1 VPGPIDLAFTI
12 DIVDASIAD
21 AASRGDGAGLLELGR
36 KLQAVS
42 GDPPPP
48 STRREIERARVE
60 LERDIWVAT
69 IDELLL
75 PAVKDAFVAALHG
88 DVDNQR
94 AGDDQ
99 DRRARDDRHHHRSVT
114 SDDPWAEL
122 DPRELQA
129 LDRAVEVRSLRAQKA
144 AIEACRHYE
153 KTRKTSHL
161 RDAVREIDAAVS
173 FRRNRLSSGL
183 APGAREREAERLGH
197 ALSAALSPRAFRFFV
212 VLIRGQIAIE
222 LEGRS
227 LLRRS
232 SDRDGMEAQ
241 LLSKGEWADPL
252 DQPLRSEVPCFVDG
266 VQQRFDD
273 ELERERLKEEAE
285 ERRLRDA
292 QERLRAWQA
301 LRDEDA
307 RLAQTEGEEDGGVEL
322 LDAGTSVSSAE
333 SAEALDVELGDR
345 SVGEPL
351 KRVEDDPQD
360 ERGVI
365 VDVEH
370 GRLAPPGSVYEAMNP
385 DMAAVV
391 EEERKRQARLD
402 AVLARRKADRQEYL
416 DQLRSRA

>member
-1 VPGPIDLAFTI
+1 
-12 DIVDASIAD
+12 
-21 AASRGDGAGLLELGR
+21 
-36 KLQAVS
+36 
-42 GDPPPP
+42 
-48 STRREIERARVE
+48 
-60 LERDIWVAT
+60 
-69 IDELLL
+69 
-75 PAVKDAFVAALHG
+75 
-88 DVDNQR
+88 
-94 AGDDQ
+94 
-99 DRRARDDRHHHRSVT
+99 
-114 SDDPWAEL
+114 
-122 DPRELQA
+122 
-129 LDRAVEVRSLRAQKA
+129 
-144 AIEACRHYE
+144 
-153 KTRKTSHL
+153 
-161 RDAVREIDAAVS
+161 
-173 FRRNRLSSGL
+173 
-183 APGAREREAERLGH
+183 
-197 ALSAALSPRAFRFFV
+197 
-212 VLIRGQIAIE
+212 
-222 LEGRS
+222 
-227 LLRRS
+227 
-232 SDRDGMEAQ
+232 MEAQ